1 MFLPSYVCIYIYT
14 TLHYILFSL
23 SFFVNCIVL
32 YCIVLYC
39 TDLYVL
45 LCFTSKAICRDVNTL
60 KNIPLSVTCVVNS
73 HSVCYFTCLVS
84 ILSVG
89 VSICGL
95 LYDIFLLFLSSLCKW
110 LYGVL
115 PSQLIIKKL
124 IIIIFSSSSV
134 FVHSVFIIDP
144 MLSKQHVNKL

>member
-1 MFLPSYVCIYIYT
+1 MFLPSYVCIYIYIYYS
-14 TLHYILFSL
+14 TLAFI
-23 SFFVNCIVL
+23 FFIFFRKL

-45 LCFTSKAICRDVNTL
+45 LCFISKAICRDVNTL

-73 HSVCYFTCLVS
+73 HSVCYFTWLVS